1 MKDARRMVAALMVT
15 GMSVALAPAISTSP
29 SSGAE
34 SHDTTTTSSSST
46 STTTP
51 ATTTTTSTAT
61 STTTSTTTTTPS
73 TTTTTGATT
82 TSAVAPATSGASP
95 ATSSTTTAPSSTT
108 TGLVREDPTG
118 PAGSTDREARRRA
131 GSSSTASYSEPGGEA
146 RRKAPAP
153 EPQIAVGPPANLG
166 SLLQEDR
173 ARVVT
178 AAPERG
184 RLSKRP
190 WVALALAL
198 GSVAG
203 LLLGLADRRS
213 ALSAD

>member
-1 MKDARRMVAALMVT
+1 MKDARRVVAALMVT
-15 GMSVALAPAISTSP
+15 GMSLALAPAMST

-34 SHDTTTTSSSST
+34 SHDSTTTSSSST
-46 STTTP
+46 TTTTP
-51 ATTTTTSTAT
+51 TTTTT
-61 STTTSTTTTTPS
+61 TTTPTSTTTTTTTS
-73 TTTTTGATT
+73 STTTTGATT
-82 TSAVAPATSGASP
+82 TSAVAPATTAAPP

-108 TGLVREDPTG
+108 TGLVREAPTG
-118 PAGSTDREARRRA
+118 PAGSTDRQAPRRA
-131 GSSSTASYSEPGGEA
+131 GSNSTASDSEPGGEA

-153 EPQIAVGPPANLG
+153 EPQIAIGPPANLG